1 MTEKI
6 VTKQM
11 EHGKNNEI
19 NAVATICGKIL
30 PTLYPTTIFKE
41 VGCYVKWKEVKP
53 FVVASPDG
61 EGDEGQTKRFLFEIK
76 CPYESEWKAPVH
88 YNISEYYVPQIL
100 CQIGEFKSLKA
111 IPCNDENHETS
122 SGMYYSHRMDIQIR
136 SNIDLREVQLYAEET
151 ERLVKEHF
159 KLDTERPS
167 DIIVFMLSDLDR
179 TFDPQKPYVYPVAY
193 GYSSKTLKVETVRNM
208 LDYLRRELVS
218 YDINVQVE
226 AFDGQ
231 FIKLAIDGKDGLS
244 LTLLQER
251 KKHWKE
257 VCKITVNDLA
267 RP

>member
-1 MTEKI
+1 MEREIEALYGHSNKARPTKKRPESKVIKEKI
-6 VTKQM
+6 ASFLS
-11 EHGKNNEI
+11 NN
-19 NAVATICGKIL
+19 V
-30 PTLYPTTIFKE
+30 
-41 VGCYVKWKEVKP
+41 
-53 FVVASPDG
+53 S
-61 EGDEGQTKRFLFEIK
+61 FL
-76 CPYESEWKAPVH
+76 
-88 YNISEYYVPQIL
+88 
-100 CQIGEFKSLKA
+100 GEFKSLKV

-122 SGMYYSHRMDIQIR
+122 SGMYYSHKMDIQIR

-151 ERLVKEHF
+151 ERLIKEHF

-208 LDYLRRELVS
+208 LDYLRRELMS

-231 FIKLAIDGKDGLS
+231 FIKLAIDGKDGSS

-267 RP
+267 RPYLEVGKLPCVVRTFDDACKHLEVSVMNLTSYNEKITHGPIHAALL